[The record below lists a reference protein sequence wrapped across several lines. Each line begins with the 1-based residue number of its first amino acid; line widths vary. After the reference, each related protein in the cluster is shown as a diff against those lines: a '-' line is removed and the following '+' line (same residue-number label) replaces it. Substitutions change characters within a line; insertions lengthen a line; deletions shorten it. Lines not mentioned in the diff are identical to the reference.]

1 MKARTI
7 PYFVAL
13 AACVYLTAGCGTT
26 VKRVQ
31 VENPIDLSGRWND
44 TDSRQVAKAMIADCL
59 ARSWQPMFQGENKRV
74 PVVIVGDVKN
84 QSHEHINS
92 EVFTKELERNLI
104 NSGKVKFVA
113 SKGERPQ
120 VREERQ
126 DQQENSSAVTRKKL
140 KNETGADY
148 MLIGSINSIKDEVKS
163 RYVIMY
169 QVNLELIDLETNEK
183 VWLGEENIKKIVEK
197 SKYSL

>member
-59 ARSWQPMFQGENKRV
+59 ARSWQPMFQGEHKRV

-126 DQQENSSAVTRKKL
+126 YQQENSSAVTRKKL

-148 MLIGSINSIKDEVKS
+148 MLIGSINSIKDEIKS